1 MSAYEFLVAE
11 LLHSRDENLF
21 QLLVTTLNNDLTSD
35 QPRLFS
41 RNGTQ
46 RAAELTLLVK
56 SFGLIKINLILKFP
70 SGSNLVEYVFS
81 FETFNLLFSKKS
93 DPL

>member
-11 LLHSRDENLF
+11 LLHSQDENLF
-21 QLLVTTLNNDLTSD
+21 QLLVTTLNNDLISD

-56 SFGLIKINLILKFP
+56 LIGLIK
-70 SGSNLVEYVFS
+70 
-81 FETFNLLFSKKS
+81 
-93 DPL
+93 